1 MNRLQIARAAK
12 VRGFSLLELMIVL
25 VILSLIAGA
34 VFSQMGQAQT
44 RLAAEETKLDDFGQA
59 RDFVDQFFRDAN
71 QIGNP
76 NIRMFDTTQTF
87 SPALTQQVSGCAAT
101 PSSCTYSWAN
111 PYINDNR
118 FAMGLTYIN
127 QNEIHFEGSVNGTG
141 TVQSVIYK
149 INGSGSCTLCM
160 QRSQIDKI
168 SGDPLTGQN
177 SANWGTEV
185 NDVQTTPVFRYFQ
198 YDGTEITTTSLPC
211 GLPADYTTQACAQAL
226 ANVKTIQINLTIRNP
241 NIIDLRTGLAIETSF
256 EGEVSLNNCSMAAS
270 GQNVSCQ

>member
-1 MNRLQIARAAK
+1 MRQ
-12 VRGFSLLELMIVL
+12 RGFTLLELLIVI
-25 VILSLIAGA
+25 VILGLIAGA
-34 VFSQMGQAQT
+34 VFSQMGDAQT
-44 RLAAEETKLDDFGQA
+44 RLSAEETKLDDFGQA
-59 RDFVDQFFRDAN
+59 RDFVDQFFRDIN

-76 NIRMFDTTQTF
+76 NIRMFDTTSLSF
-87 SPALTQQVSGCAAT
+87 SPALTQQATGCVTT
-101 PSSCTYSWAN
+101 PANCTYSWAN

-118 FAMGLTYIN
+118 FAVGLTKID

-149 INGSGSCTLCM
+149 INGSTTCALCM

-168 SGDPLTGQN
+168 VGDPLTGQN

-185 NDVQTTPVFRYFQ
+185 NDVQTTPVFRFFQ
-198 YDGTEITTTSLPC
+198 YDGTEITSASACPLPVSYSTS
-211 GLPADYTTQACAQAL
+211 ATCAQEL

-241 NIIDLRTGLAIETSF
+241 NIIDQRTGLAIETSF
-256 EGEVSLNNCSMAAS
+256 EGEVSLNNCSMVAS